1 MLSTGLT
8 SIGDY
13 AFYGCKM
20 ISRINIPETLAYI
33 GSNAFRSDYLSKVEI
48 TDLAAWCN
56 IHFAGTSAN
65 PLSYQNNLYLN
76 GELVTDLV
84 IPVGVTQISD
94 YAFFSCYGLKSVT
107 IPDSVTDIGYES
119 FFACLSLES
128 VDFGKG
134 VTSIG
139 YGAFRYAVFTDVVLP
154 DSVTT
159 IEENAFSFCDNLT
172 SITLG
177 ENITSIGY
185 YAFYSCD
192 NLTDVYYS
200 GDEAQREEIFIDRLN
215 EPLTNAVWHYNIC
228 GGDKT
233 TVHNYEWVIDQQN
246 TCGAD
251 GIKHEECTVCQAKCS
266 ENTVIAATAD
276 HSFLADGS
284 CEKCGNKI
292 CLSITDSNG
301 NQIGE
306 YTTVSEALRVAEKGQ
321 TLALQE
327 DVVDTDVILPAG
339 VGLDL
344 NGHTLFAD
352 SVLTYSSGSIID
364 TSADASGLL
373 KINDADGN
381 MISLDNAQLPVY
393 DDVADGYRF
402 FAIDVQPCA
411 VTGGNKYWFKIKAE
425 KFAPLYELICADAY
439 VQIKVKMTW
448 DGQTEDTYAAADL
461 AFTKTWANSYN
472 TNEDVYITVSATEAQ
487 GLENFKLIPIITSG
501 GVEITG
507 EEM

>member
-1 MLSTGLT
+1 MKILKRFATLLLALCLIAAMLPIAVSAATTGTCGNNLTWSLSDSGTLTISGTGPMVDFKGGGASYSNAPWSQHSLNISNLVIEKGITTIGKYAFYKCYELKHATIADSVT
-8 SIGDY
+8 SIGYDS
-13 AFYGCKM
+13 FYNC
-20 ISRINIPETLAYI
+20 
-33 GSNAFRSDYLSKVEI
+33 
-48 TDLAAWCN
+48 
-56 IHFAGTSAN
+56 
-65 PLSYQNNLYLN
+65 
-76 GELVTDLV
+76 
-84 IPVGVTQISD
+84 
-94 YAFFSCYGLKSVT
+94 GLQ
-107 IPDSVTDIGYES
+107 
-119 FFACLSLES
+119 S
-128 VDFGKG
+128 VDLGNG

-139 YGAFRYAVFTDVVLP
+139 YGAFRYSGLSSIEIP
-154 DSVTT
+154 DSVTSIGGT
-159 IEENAFSFCDNLT
+159 AFSDSENLT
-172 SITLG
+172 SIVLG
-177 ENITSIGY
+177 KGIKSTGN
-185 YAFYSCD
+185 YAFYGCE

-251 GIKHEECTVCQAKCS
+251 GIKHEECTVCQAKRN

-327 DVVDTDVILPAG
+327 DVVDTELILTAG
-339 VGLDL
+339 VNLDL
-344 NGHTLFAD
+344 NGCCLNVN
-352 SVLTYSSGSIID
+352 SILTYTSASIID
-364 TSADASGLL
+364 TSADVSGLL

-381 MISLDNAQLPVY
+381 MISPDNVQLPVY
-393 DDVADGYRF
+393 DDVAGGYRF

-425 KFAPLYELICADAY
+425 KFAPLYELICADSDF
-439 VQIKVKMTW
+439 QIKVKMLW

-472 TNEDVYITVSATEAQ
+472 TNEDVYITVSATEAE

-501 GVEITG
+501 GVEISG